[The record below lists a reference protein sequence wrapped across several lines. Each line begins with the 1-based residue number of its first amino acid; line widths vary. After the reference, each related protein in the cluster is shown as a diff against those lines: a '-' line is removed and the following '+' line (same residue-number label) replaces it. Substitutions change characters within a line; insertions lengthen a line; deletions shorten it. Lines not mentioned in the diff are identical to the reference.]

1 MPRKIQ
7 SPGVEINEIDRS
19 QYGKVDYSLPNSPTL
34 LVTGFADRGEDYAL
48 QWMNSKPTLDE
59 TYGTPTNEFERY
71 FYNAICEVL
80 NRGGTCVAAKLP
92 YLNDSFG
99 KYNYVDYDVQ
109 LCSTQMVGSE
119 LDIGSFDTIEELQN
133 ALSTVIVYLRA
144 AGYSKDFD
152 ITTLCKMAIALST
165 IIDDYKDES
174 PYIATTYIETIEDMF
189 KSLSSFI
196 QFSSKSSDMFTLYA
210 NDSNLTSYLD
220 IKCKPTRVDEIAP
233 SSSIYSYGGMDTMEH
248 FDSLLTNGNKVAQDT
263 IRIYDIT
270 RTQYS
275 KLENIEHKFVSTADD
290 EHSND
295 FLGIVPVIVTP
306 TNALFFQNLLDFS
319 YSKANKKMF
328 SQLSNFTSLESKKAD
343 NYGLSAVSSYLVLPM
358 ASIKDND
365 VDSIVGKEYSYEE
378 TLRWTS
384 SESLSRIASMVF
396 PTINFDGMSHF
407 QQEHLKKI
415 GIAVFK
421 AFKDVDNNSKINFEL
436 VESFVGSLDPAARD
450 PITKANIFIDDVVN
464 ASSQFIKVFS
474 HIDKKKLTAA
484 STIAMSGQPA
494 VSMGFYKIDCRKQI
508 DYAESIS
515 RALMRIFDTAQ
526 NRYTLPLDIVVDAGV
541 SNIAQ
546 IAKSFNTDMRI
557 DVDAMPNVADYSSW
571 RLDELNKDVSGWRS
585 TLKKFDDFAKYT
597 RKDVMFI
604 ADGLRPF
611 CLDGNVKIVRKTA
624 PQNSVMK
631 TIIPKLRY
639 MSNTFDS
646 SYTAGYCNWFYQ
658 QDNSSTDYMWI
669 PPSIK
674 AAGVYV
680 YCDTYFQ
687 PWSAPAGMTRGVLN
701 DVVDVAFVP
710 NEDEAGKIYNAQWN
724 YAMSYPIDGIVIEGH
739 KTFQTQRTALDRVNV
754 RKLLLYLEKRTA
766 RIARRFVYEG
776 NTPYL
781 RQLFVDTLR
790 PLYEDAV
797 RRDGLREYAI
807 KCDDELNTTQVIENN
822 EIRCRIAVKPVKTVD
837 FIVLDFIVSR
847 QSADVTEEVLR

>member
-19 QYGKVDYSLPNSPTL
+19 QYEKVDYSLPNSPTL

-48 QWMNSKPTLDE
+48 QWMNSKQTLDD

-80 NRGGTCVAAKLP
+80 NRGGTCIAAKLP
-92 YLNDSFG
+92 YLNNSFG
-99 KYNYVDYDVQ
+99 KYNYVDYSIEFHEIYGNKVDGSNTSNNSTDEANEIGGNSTSINSIDDSMFTVQ
-109 LCSTQMVGSE
+109 L
-119 LDIGSFDTIEELQN
+119 
-133 ALSTVIVYLRA
+133 
-144 AGYSKDFD
+144 
-152 ITTLCKMAIALST
+152 
-165 IIDDYKDES
+165 
-174 PYIATTYIETIEDMF
+174 
-189 KSLSSFI
+189 
-196 QFSSKSSDMFTLYA
+196 
-210 NDSNLTSYLD
+210 NDSNITSYLD
-220 IKCKPTRVDEIAP
+220 IKTKPSYIGRHEIRDKEF
-233 SSSIYSYGGMDTMEH
+233 SVVSSYGGLDTIEN
-248 FDSLLTNGNKVAQDT
+248 FDSLLTNGKKVAVNT

-270 RTQYS
+270 RTKYA
-275 KLENIEHKFVSTADD
+275 KFENIEHQFVYTRYDS
-290 EHSND
+290 HSND

-306 TNALFFQNLLDFS
+306 MNAMFFQNLIDFS
-319 YSKANKKMF
+319 LNRHANKTLF
-328 SQLSNFTSLESKKAD
+328 NQLSNFTSIYSISAD
-343 NYGLSAVSSYLVLPM
+343 NFGLREIDPYLVLPM
-358 ASIKDND
+358 ASIKDNGASSGTID
-365 VDSIVGKEYSYEE
+365 NEYED
-378 TLRWTS
+378 TIRWTS
-384 SESLSRIASMVF
+384 TESLSRKASMLF
-396 PTINFDGMSHF
+396 PTINFDGMNHF
-407 QQEHLKKI
+407 AQEHLKKI
-415 GIAVFK
+415 CVAVFK
-421 AFKDVDNNSKINFEL
+421 AFKDVDNNNKVNFEL
-436 VESFVGSLDPAARD
+436 VESFVGSLDPTARD
-450 PITKANIFIDDVVN
+450 PITKANIFIDDVIN
-464 ASSQFIKVFS
+464 ASSQYIKMFS
-474 HIDKKKLTAA
+474 NIDKQKLINA
-484 STIAMSGQPA
+484 STIAMSTQPA
-494 VSMGFYKIDCRKQI
+494 VSMGFYKVDCKKKI
-508 DYAESIS
+508 SFVESIS
-515 RALMRIFDTAQ
+515 RALTRIFDNAQ
-526 NRYTLPLDIVVDAGV
+526 NKNTLPLDVVVDAGM

-546 IAKSFNTDMRI
+546 ISKTCGINMEI
-557 DVDAMPNVADYSSW
+557 DVDEKPNIADYSDW
-571 RLDELNKDVSGWRS
+571 RLDDINKDVSGWK
-585 TLKKFDDFAKYT
+585 TILKKFDDFAKYT
-597 RKDVMFI
+597 RKDIMFI

-658 QDNSSTDYMWI
+658 QDYSSTDYMWM

-674 AAGVYV
+674 ASGVYI

-754 RKLLLYLEKRTA
+754 RRLLLYLEKRTA

-807 KCDDELNTTQVIENN
+807 KCDDELNTAQVIENN
-822 EIRCRIAVKPVKTVD
+822 ELRCRIAVKPVKIVD
-837 FIVLDFIVSR
+837 HIVIDLIATR

>member
-48 QWMNSKPTLDE
+48 QWMNSKQTLDE
-59 TYGTPTNEFERY
+59 TYGIPTNEFERY
-71 FYNAICEVL
+71 FYNAICEAL
-80 NRGGTCVAAKLP
+80 NRGGTCIAAKLP

-99 KYNYVDYDVQ
+99 KYNYVDYSVQ
-109 LCSTQMVGSE
+109 LCSTQIAGSA
-119 LDIGSFDTIEELQN
+119 LDIGPFNTIEEFHN
-133 ALSTVIVYLRA
+133 ALSTVIAYLRA
-144 AGYSKDFD
+144 EGYGKDFD
-152 ITTLCKMAIALST
+152 ITTICKMAIALST
-165 IIDDYKDES
+165 IIDDYKDQS
-174 PYIATTYIETIEDMF
+174 PQIATAQMVTIEDMF
-189 KSLSSFI
+189 ASLSAFI
-196 QFSSKSSDMFTLYA
+196 QGNSTSSDMFTLYA

-220 IKCKPTRVDEIAP
+220 IKCMPTRVDSIAV
-233 SSSIYSYGGMDTMEH
+233 SSSISSYGGMDTLENL
-248 FDSLLTNGNKVAQDT
+248 DDLLTNGHKVAQDT

-275 KLENIEHKFVSTADD
+275 KFDNIEHKFVSTVDD

-306 TNALFFQNLLDFS
+306 TNAIFFQNLLDFS
-319 YSKANKKMF
+319 YSKADKKMF

-343 NYGLSAVSSYLVLPM
+343 NYGLSAISSYLVLPM

-365 VDSIVGKEYSYEE
+365 VNSTIGKEYSYEE
-378 TLRWTS
+378 TIRWTS
-384 SESLSRIASMVF
+384 SESLSRRASMIF
-396 PTINFDGMSHF
+396 PTINFDGMNHF

-421 AFKDVDNNSKINFEL
+421 AFKDVDNNNKVNFEL
-436 VESFVGSLDPAARD
+436 VESFVGSLDSTARD

-484 STIAMSGQPA
+484 STVAMSGQPA
-494 VSMGFYKIDCRKQI
+494 VSIGFYKIDCRKQI

-526 NRYTLPLDIVVDAGV
+526 NRYTLPLDILVDAGV

-546 IAKSFNTDMRI
+546 IAKSFNNRMQI

-571 RLDELNKDVSGWRS
+571 RLDELNKDVSGWRA

-658 QDNSSTDYMWI
+658 QDNSSSDYMWM

-754 RKLLLYLEKRTA
+754 RRLLLYLEKLTA

-790 PLYEDAV
+790 SSYEDAV
-797 RRDGLREYAI
+797 RRNGLREYVI

-822 EIRCRIAVKPVKTVD
+822 ELRCRIAVKPVKTVD
-837 FIVLDFIVSR
+837 HIVIDLIATR
-847 QSADVTEEVLR
+847 QSADITEEVLR